1 LDAIIRQRSPRE
13 CHYGP
18 PLALNSAS
26 LYQHIVGNRR
36 FNLDSL
42 TLTASAAHVRRLA
55 ALDAALFKV
64 PSFSTEPIQK
74 LSTGKSEHFQGSSPA
89 DNVLVSGLPLNT
101 HNASCQFIP
110 LRPLGKPEEQLLE
123 TLIPGTDPFDSI
135 SDATKRVEAHD
146 AFEIAKEAVSA
157 EDGSYPAQPGDDV
170 IITSLG
176 TGSAAPGK
184 YRNRP

>member
-1 LDAIIRQRSPRE
+1 V
-13 CHYGP
+13 
-18 PLALNSAS
+18 S
-26 LYQHIVGNRR
+26 LWLTFSSKLSLTYQHIVGNRR

-42 TLTASAAHVRRLA
+42 TLTASAVHVRRLA

-64 PSFSTEPIQK
+64 PKFSTEPIQK
-74 LSTGKSEHFQGSSPA
+74 LNTGESKHFEGGSPTNNS
-89 DNVLVSGLPLNT
+89 LVSSLPLNT
-101 HNASCQFIP
+101 HNASHQFIS
-110 LRPLGKPEEQLLE
+110 LRPLRKPEEQPLE
-123 TLIPGTDPFDSI
+123 TLVPDTDPFDSI
-135 SDATKRVEAHD
+135 NDATKRMEARD

-157 EDGSYPAQPGDDV
+157 EDGSYPVQPGDDV